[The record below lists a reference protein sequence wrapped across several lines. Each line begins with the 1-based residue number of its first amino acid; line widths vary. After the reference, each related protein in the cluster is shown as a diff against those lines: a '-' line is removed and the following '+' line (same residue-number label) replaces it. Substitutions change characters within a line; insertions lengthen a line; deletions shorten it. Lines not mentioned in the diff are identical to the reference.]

1 MSSYLNGLFAI
12 VPLVIEYVRCIPGMP
27 ALKGIFQFF
36 SLVGILFVSLIGAT
50 NASLSLSLSRSAV
63 SIVVHSVRP

>member
-12 VPLVIEYVRCIPGMP
+12 VPLVIEYMRCIPGMP

-50 NASLSLSLSRSAV
+50 NASLSLSRSAV
-63 SIVVHSVRP
+63 SIVVHSLRP